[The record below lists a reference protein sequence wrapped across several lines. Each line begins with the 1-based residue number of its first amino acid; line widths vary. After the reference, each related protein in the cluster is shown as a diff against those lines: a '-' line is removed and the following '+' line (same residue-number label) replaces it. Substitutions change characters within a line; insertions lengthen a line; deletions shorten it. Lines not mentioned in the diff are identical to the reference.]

1 VLVHALHENFAE
13 FRFEG
18 ARYSGDSHIYTYG
31 AMKYITNLKNHLT
44 ENLECF
50 MIRTA
55 FALYPGISRKGIWSI
70 TNGITNDRKH
80 EGEVEFVGKKTSKG
94 STNEASAT
102 RAAIQEHR
110 AVLGLV
116 NPTDKISKLEKDKE
130 RYYRLFLRHF
140 VFLDRELERK
150 VEMKLSEET
159 NEEWE
164 RRKAFL
170 MGKRFDVVPLCNIKA
185 HFVTIDSAVLYGII
199 KEISAEFNIRRE
211 HFTGENQ
218 ETYWKKIFGFKRLK
232 TSKQK
237 VFAGMIETDGVNV
250 CVHYRRLKQ
259 DRPVPLPAAPSMKH
273 EDENESDPA
282 TQEVEDT
289 DLVVGAD
296 PGHMII
302 INIAAR
308 KRAAD
313 AIHGNLHQTDMC
325 LLRFSRARY
334 YRESGMINARKKIET

>member
-1 VLVHALHENFAE
+1 MHLAREMYEDVTHMATIEIPDEFFDKTFIRHLMHGTAGTWRENVLVHVLHENFAE

-31 AMKYITNLKNHLT
+31 AMKFITNLKNHLT

-70 TNGITNDRKH
+70 INGITNDRKH

-159 NEEWE
+159 NEE
-164 RRKAFL
+164 
-170 MGKRFDVVPLCNIKA
+170 
-185 HFVTIDSAVLYGII
+185 
-199 KEISAEFNIRRE
+199 
-211 HFTGENQ
+211 
-218 ETYWKKIFGFKRLK
+218 
-232 TSKQK
+232 
-237 VFAGMIETDGVNV
+237 
-250 CVHYRRLKQ
+250 
-259 DRPVPLPAAPSMKH
+259 
-273 EDENESDPA
+273 
-282 TQEVEDT
+282 
-289 DLVVGAD
+289 
-296 PGHMII
+296 
-302 INIAAR
+302 
-308 KRAAD
+308 
-313 AIHGNLHQTDMC
+313 
-325 LLRFSRARY
+325 
-334 YRESGMINARKKIET
+334 